1 MPVIDLEFDLNE
13 TERAVR
19 DTAHRFAA
27 EVMRPAGDKLDKMTA
42 EEVIADGSILWDLHK
57 QYNDLGLREVDPDLS
72 PIEQAR
78 IACLVSEEMGWGDS
92 GLAISF
98 GAGAMA
104 GGMAANSGN
113 AELAAR
119 FPQGTNGCWAITEP
133 NHGSDMIDFG
143 DSIMAPGATRSRADC
158 IARADGNE
166 FVISGQKAAWVS
178 NGTIAEQAALYCA
191 METADGKK
199 GGSVILVN
207 LQSKG
212 VSRGKALE
220 KIGQRAL
227 NQGEIFFDEVRVP
240 ADNVLFGPDLYQF
253 AIDQTLTGANTG
265 MALTFTG
272 LARAAFEEALE
283 YAKTRVQGGVPII
296 QHQSVKARIFQMYR
310 KVEAARCLSRKVAM
324 SNAAGNGN
332 LGPAIAA
339 KVTATQTAFEV
350 ASEALQIFGGNGIS
364 KEYPI
369 EKMLRDARISMIE
382 DGCNDVLGLVCADK
396 LVEE

>member
-13 TERAVR
+13 TERAIR

-27 EVMRPAGDKLDKMTA
+27 EVMRPAGITLDKMSA
-42 EEVIADGSILWDLHK
+42 DEVIAKDSLLWDVHR
-57 QYNDLGLREVDPDLS
+57 QYAELGLNDIDPDMS

-78 IACLVSEEMGWGDS
+78 ISCLVSEEMGWGDS

-98 GAGAMA
+98 GAGAMC

-113 AELAAR
+113 TELASR

-133 NHGSDMIDFG
+133 NHGSDMIDFDG
-143 DSIMAPGATRSRADC
+143 TIAAPGGARSRSDC
-158 IARADGNE
+158 MVKADGNE
-166 FVISGQKAAWVS
+166 YIVTGQKSAWVS
-178 NGTIAEQAALYCA
+178 NGTIAEQAALYTE
-191 METADGKK
+191 METADGKR
-199 GGSVILVN
+199 GGGVILVD
-207 LQSKG
+207 LKSAG
-212 VSRGKALE
+212 VTRGKPLE

-227 NQGEIFFDEVRVP
+227 NQGEIYFDEVRVP
-240 ADNVLFGPDLYQF
+240 ADNVICGPDLYQMM
-253 AIDQTLTGANTG
+253 IDTTLTGANTG

-272 LARAAFEEALE
+272 LARAAFEAALD
-283 YAKTRVQGGVPII
+283 YAKERVQGGVPII

-310 KVEAARCLSRKVAM
+310 KVEAARCLARKVAM

-350 ASEALQIFGGNGIS
+350 SSEALQIFGGNGIS
-364 KEYPI
+364 REYPI
-369 EKMLRDARISMIE
+369 EKMMRDARISMIE
-382 DGCNDVLGLVCADK
+382 DGCNEVLGLVCADK
-396 LVEE
+396 LAEE

>member
-27 EVMRPAGDKLDKMTA
+27 EVMRPAGIALDKLTA
-42 EEVIADGSILWDLHK
+42 QEVIAKDSILWDVHK
-57 QYNDLGLREVDPDLS
+57 QYGELGLREGDPDLS
-72 PIEQAR
+72 PIENAR
-78 IACLVSEEMGWGDS
+78 ISYLVAEEMGWGDS
-92 GLAISF
+92 GLAISL

-104 GGMAANSGN
+104 GGMAASTENP
-113 AELAAR
+113 ELISR

-133 NHGSDMIDFG
+133 NHGSDMIDF
-143 DSIMAPGATRSRADC
+143 DDAIAAPGGKRSKSDC
-158 IARADGNE
+158 MVRADGNE
-166 FVISGQKAAWVS
+166 YIISGQKSAWVS
-178 NGTIAEQAALYCA
+178 NGTIAEQAALYTE
-191 METADGKK
+191 MEMADGTR
-199 GGSVILVN
+199 GGGVILVDLKN
-207 LQSKG
+207 DG
-212 VSRGKALE
+212 VTRGKPLE

-227 NQGEIFFDEVRVP
+227 NQGEIYFDEVRVP
-240 ADNVLFGPDLYQF
+240 ADNVIYGPDLYQM
-253 AIDQTLTGANTG
+253 AIDTTLTGANTG

-310 KVEAARCLSRKVAM
+310 KVEASRCLARKVAI
-324 SNAAGNGN
+324 SNAGGNGN

-350 ASEALQIFGGNGIS
+350 SSEALQIFGGAGIS
-364 KEYPI
+364 REYPI

-382 DGCNDVLGLVCADK
+382 DGCNEVLGLVCADK
-396 LVEE
+396 LAED